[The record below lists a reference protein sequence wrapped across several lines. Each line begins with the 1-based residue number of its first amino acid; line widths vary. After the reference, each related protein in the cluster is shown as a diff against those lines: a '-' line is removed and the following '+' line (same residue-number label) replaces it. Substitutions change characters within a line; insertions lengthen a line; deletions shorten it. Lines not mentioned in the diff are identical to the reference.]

1 MDKITHE
8 VRLAQWAEVVKQC
21 QSRPEGMSANAW
33 LKENGIAVKNYY
45 YWQRRVRNEVYNQVT
60 ALAPVGNAQN
70 EVTFAEVPSD
80 LINKQET
87 TVETSSE
94 TTFPDAV
101 IKTGHME
108 IQIHNSL
115 SPMLLKSIMEVADR
129 AR

>member
-60 ALAPVGNAQN
+60 ALAPVGNTQN

-87 TVETSSE
+87 TVE

-115 SPMLLKSIMEVADR
+115 SPMLLKSIMEVAVR